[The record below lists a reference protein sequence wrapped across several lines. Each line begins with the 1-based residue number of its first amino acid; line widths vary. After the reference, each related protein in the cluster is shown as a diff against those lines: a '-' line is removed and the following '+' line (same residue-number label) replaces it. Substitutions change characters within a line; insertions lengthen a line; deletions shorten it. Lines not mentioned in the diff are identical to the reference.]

1 MNNEGGSDLKARVVV
16 ATVAFVALV
25 ASAFLA
31 LIIANT
37 TSSNGTEE
45 AGPCPRYFESASSAD
60 SIIYLPCCT
69 SVEIYDPIL
78 AANGEKGRNA
88 GKTSA
93 RFGCVP
99 VCVWTAST
107 DNDGIIDADEISL
120 VRDKAELETG
130 SVEAISAASNEAG
143 DELLFETKNKFF
155 DIDDDLTAT
164 SGAGFRFASGIAQV
178 RVSPNQRDCLAYDVR
193 GDRVFASTTHR
204 ASANSTRENIS
215 AHSRETSQ
223 SHG

>member
-1 MNNEGGSDLKARVVV
+1 MKTINLKTRTAV

-31 LIIANT
+31 LIIANI

-45 AGPCPRYFESASSAD
+45 EEPCPRYFESVSSANSALSLD
-60 SIIYLPCCT
+60 RPCCT
-69 SVEIYDPIL
+69 DVEIYDPIL

-99 VCVWTAST
+99 VCVWTASI

-155 DIDDDLTAT
+155 DIDDDLTAR
-164 SGAGFRFASGIAQV
+164 SGAGFKFARPIVDV
-178 RVSPNQRDCLAYDVR
+178 RVGPNQRHCFAYADT
-193 GDRVFASTTHR
+193 GDRV
-204 ASANSTRENIS
+204 N
-215 AHSRETSQ
+215 
-223 SHG
+223 